1 MTKNL
6 VAHDLGTSG
15 NKATLFAVDGELVK
29 STVASYGTH
38 YFNANF
44 AEQDPGDWWKAVCDS
59 SRRLM
64 DGIDPKA
71 VAAVSFSGQMMGT
84 LCVDKDGAPLRPHII
99 WADMRAVKEQEEILS
114 KIDAWDFY
122 RMTGHRASASYSLA
136 KLLWVKNNEPDV
148 YAKTAKALH
157 AKDYIVFK
165 MTGKFM
171 TDYSDASGTNAFDL
185 NKFEWSS
192 EILDA
197 VNVDMDLFPE
207 AVESIHVAGEMTTPA
222 ANECGMAPGTPVVMG
237 AGDGIAA
244 CVGAGSVRE
253 GITYNCLGSSSWI
266 ATTTREPI
274 YDDKMRTFTWAH
286 MTKGMVSPCGTMQ
299 TAGAAY
305 AWMKKELCKY
315 EELKAEIDGGSAYD
329 MINTQIAAAPAGSNG
344 VFYLPHLLGERSPR
358 WNPNARGTFLGLK
371 MENTHADLLRGVAE
385 GIAMNLRLILDII
398 KTGVDVKEVIVMG
411 GLAKSDGFLQILAD
425 VFGLDILPLNY
436 LEEASSIGA
445 AVAAGVGVGA
455 LSGIGEVARFVRP
468 AGRFS
473 PNEQNN
479 IYYQKAL
486 RLFDKAYH
494 SLEEVYDEM
503 AKL

>member
-1 MTKNL
+1 MTKYL

-15 NKATLFAVDGELVK
+15 NKATLFTVDGELIK
-29 STVASYGTH
+29 STVSSYDTN

-44 AEQDPGDWWKAVCDS
+44 VEQDPSDWWQAVCDS
-59 SRRLM
+59 SRQLM
-64 DGIDPKA
+64 EGIDPQA

-84 LCVDKDGAPLRPHII
+84 LCVDKDGTPLRPHII

-148 YAKTAKALH
+148 YAKTAKVLH

-197 VNVDMDLFPE
+197 VGVDMDLFPE
-207 AVESIHVAGEMTTPA
+207 AVESIHVAGEMTTQA

-244 CVGAGSVRE
+244 CVGAGSVKE

-266 ATTTREPI
+266 ATTTKEPI

-315 EELKAEIDGGSAYD
+315 EGLKTEMDGGSAYD
-329 MINTQIAAAPAGSNG
+329 LINAQIDAVPAGSNG
-344 VFYLPHLLGERSPR
+344 VFFLPYLLGERSPR

-371 MENTHADLLRGVAE
+371 MENTHADMLRSVVE
-385 GIAMNLRLILDII
+385 GFAMNLRLILDVM
-398 KTGVDVKEVIVMG
+398 KTGVDVKEVIVLG
-411 GLAKSDGFLQILAD
+411 GLAKSDEVLQILAD

-455 LSGIGEVARFVRP
+455 LSDIGEVSRFVRP
-468 AGRFS
+468 VGRFS

-486 RLFDKAYH
+486 KLFNKAYD
-494 SLEEVYDEM
+494 SLVEVYDEM